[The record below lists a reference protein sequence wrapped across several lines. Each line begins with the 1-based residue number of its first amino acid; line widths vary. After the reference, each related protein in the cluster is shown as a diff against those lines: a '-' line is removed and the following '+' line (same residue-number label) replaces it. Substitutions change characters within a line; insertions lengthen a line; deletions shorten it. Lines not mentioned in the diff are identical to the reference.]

1 LLAIEHPLE
10 IMTDVGRSGSWP
22 IVRVSR
28 GGMLMRRS
36 TPVAL
41 WILIALSAACGSPPP
56 ARPAAPA
63 PVPVVAPPPP
73 APVDPVVA
81 LDPEIKRGTLA
92 NGLTYYVMK
101 HQRPEQRAA
110 LWLVVNAGSVLEDA
124 DQRGLAH
131 FVEHMAFNGTRRF
144 PKQAI
149 VDYMEKAGMRFGADL
164 NARTSFDETVYQLT
178 VPTDDR
184 PTMMKGLDIL
194 REWAGDVS
202 FDPAEVDKERG
213 VVLEEWRLGRGP
225 FVRINDRQWPILF
238 QGSRYAERLPIGLP
252 EIIKGAP
259 RDRLVRFYK
268 DWYRPHNMAVL
279 AVGDFDP
286 AELEQAITAR
296 FADLVEPAQPRTRA
310 AVPVPLDHELAVTI
324 ATDREMPLTR
334 VAIVDKL
341 DHRSNA
347 TRGDFR
353 RSVVESL
360 YHAMLNARFQELAQD
375 PAAALTAAGSATTL
389 LTRTCDGFVRSAGA
403 KGGRAGDALGVL
415 FREIARVEKFGFLP
429 SELERARGELIAQFE
444 TDAREWDKA
453 PLRLIV
459 EEIVRNYLVAE
470 QMPGRRAELDMV
482 RELVPGVTLD
492 ELNHLARS
500 WGGAR
505 GRVITISAPADAKL
519 PSEAEVR
526 AIAAAAA
533 GAPIEPWK
541 DAAVAPD
548 AVHALLEHAP
558 TPGKVTATAHDAAA
572 DATVWTLGNGVRVIV
587 KPTAFQNDEVVFSG
601 WQLGGTSLVPDKDY
615 VHARFASE
623 IAAVS
628 GAGELDAVALRKQL
642 AGKVVSVNVDVG
654 ELGEHVFGSARPG
667 DLETALQ
674 LIHLRLTAP
683 RRDDRA
689 FAAWKERQRDFL
701 QHRTALPDIA
711 FNEEMRVVSSGNHL
725 RRRPTT
731 AEMLDQVDLDRTFA
745 IYRNRLGDLGGF
757 SFIFVGNVELAT
769 LQPLVETYLGSLP
782 TAGRKAHWKDIGI
795 KYPVGR
801 VTRTVVAGS
810 EPRSRVQLHMSA
822 PARWSLDAERDAT
835 ILSRVLQIRLREVMR
850 EDMGGVYGVSV
861 NAFLSREPTQRRDLV
876 ISFGCDPANIDALE
890 TAALREIRTIA
901 KSGIGAEYLTKVTEQ
916 MRREHEVNLRSNTW
930 WRGRLHNA
938 YYFHEDFARNNDIE
952 AALRRVTSA
961 NVKASAT
968 RFLDEKNLIVGVLRP
983 VATAAPASK
992 LPPDAEM
999 ATKPAPPGEAAP
1011 KPAPPAL
1018 PTP

>member
-1 LLAIEHPLE
+1 
-10 IMTDVGRSGSWP
+10 
-22 IVRVSR
+22 
-28 GGMLMRRS
+28 MRRS
-36 TPVAL
+36 IRVAL
-41 WILIALSAACGSPPP
+41 LIVAATWAACGSSPPP
-56 ARPAAPA
+56 ARPVAPSAAQA
-63 PVPVVAPPPP
+63 PVVTTPPP
-73 APVDPVVA
+73 PVDPVVA

-101 HQRPEQRAA
+101 HQKPEQRAA
-110 LWLVVNAGSVLEDA
+110 LWLVVNAGSVLEDD

-184 PTMMKGLDIL
+184 QTVMKGLDIL
-194 REWAGDVS
+194 RDWAGEVS
-202 FDPAEVDKERG
+202 FDPVEVDKERG

-225 FVRINDRQWPILF
+225 FARINDRQWPIMF

-252 EIIKGAP
+252 EIIKAAP

-296 FADLVEPAQPRTRA
+296 FTNLAEPAQPRTRA
-310 AVPVPLDHELAVTI
+310 PVPVPHDHELAVTI

-334 VAIVDKL
+334 VAIIDKL

-353 RSVVESL
+353 RFLVEML
-360 YHAMLNARFQELAQD
+360 YHQMLDARFHELAQD
-375 PAAALTAAGSATTL
+375 PAAALIGAGSTTTT

-403 KGGRAGDALGVL
+403 KGGRAGDALAVL

-429 SELERARGELIAQFE
+429 SELERARSELIARFE
-444 TDAREWDKA
+444 TEAREWDKS
-453 PLRLIV
+453 PLRIIV
-459 EEIVRNYLVAE
+459 EEMVRNFLQAE
-470 QMPGRRAELDMV
+470 QMSGRRAELDMA
-482 RELVPGVTLD
+482 RSLAPGVTLD
-492 ELNHLARS
+492 ELNHLART
-500 WGGAR
+500 WGGTR

-526 AIAAAAA
+526 AIAAAVAS
-533 GAPIEPWK
+533 APVEPWK
-541 DAAVAPD
+541 DTAGAPD
-548 AVHALLEHAP
+548 AAHALIEHPP
-558 TPGKVTATAHDAAA
+558 TPGKVTATTHDAAA

-587 KPTAFQNDEVVFSG
+587 KPTTFQNDEVVFLG
-601 WQLGGTSLVPDKDY
+601 WQLGGTSLVPDKDF

-623 IAAVS
+623 IVAAS

-642 AGKVVSVNVDVG
+642 SGKVVNVNVGLG
-654 ELGEHVFGSARPG
+654 ELGEQVFGSARPG

-674 LIHLRLTAP
+674 LLYLRLTAP

-711 FNEEMRVVSSGNHL
+711 FTEEMRAVTSGNHL

-731 AEMLDQVDLDRTFA
+731 VEMLDQVDPDRALA
-745 IYRNRLGDLGGF
+745 IYRNRLADLGGF
-757 SFIFVGNVELAT
+757 SFVFVGNLELAA

-782 TAGRKAHWKDIGI
+782 AAGRKAHWKDIGI

-801 VTRTVVAGS
+801 ITKTVVAGS
-810 EPRSRVQLHMSA
+810 EPRSRVELAMSA

-861 NAFLSREPTQRRDLV
+861 SASLSREPTQRRNLV

-901 KSGIGAEYLTKVTEQ
+901 KSGIGADYLTKVTEQ
-916 MRREHEVNLRSNTW
+916 MRREHEVNLKSNNW
-930 WRGRLHNA
+930 WRGRLRNA
-938 YYFHEDFARNNDIE
+938 YYFHEDFARANDIE
-952 AALRRVTSA
+952 ATLRRMTSA
-961 NVKASAT
+961 NIKASAA
-968 RFLDEKNLIVGVLRP
+968 RFLDENNLIVGILRP
-983 VATAAPASK
+983 VADAPPASDAASK
-992 LPPDAEM
+992 LPPDAKP
-999 ATKPAPPGEAAP
+999 ATKVVPAGDAKAKPAPS
-1011 KPAPPAL
+1011 APPAH
-1018 PTP
+1018 